1 MVACTNSQLEIARAL
16 IASKANISKENQDGM
31 TPLHAACLSGNIR
44 IVDLLLDQPDA
55 DFMKKD
61 NVRSS
66 HLIPCCVAKLHSV
79 ALCGDQGPSEVNQT
93 FANSSLVFDPLAE
106 VLLAQ

>member
-16 IASKANISKENQDGM
+16 IASKASINKENKDGM

-44 IVDLLLDQPDA
+44 VVDLLLDQPDA

-61 NVRSS
+61 NVSS
-66 HLIPCCVAKLHSV
+66 SY
-79 ALCGDQGPSEVNQT
+79 
-93 FANSSLVFDPLAE
+93 
-106 VLLAQ
+106 